1 MKEPIENLNSVLVN
15 NHQPLFIESDISQ
28 LKNAPIGKS
37 ITANAPF
44 KVMLKQGSEAL
55 GNITLPVG
63 LSGSQIVGL
72 CELLAVERL
81 DGDIRK
87 IAENTLNKLIMK
99 HGSLSKGSVILSL
112 GNIQGLE
119 GFASRVDEAIDE
131 NFFPKSAQK

>member
-1 MKEPIENLNSVLVN
+1 MKEPIENRNSVLVN

-44 KVMLKQGSEAL
+44 KVMLK

-87 IAENTLNKLIMK
+87 IAENTLNELIMK
-99 HGSLSKGSVILSL
+99 HGSLSKSSVILSL

-119 GFASRVDEAIDE
+119 GFATRVDEAIDE